1 MNREQVREAARIFKM
16 NLQEDVDNGVV
27 TEEEVNALF
36 KEMFYDD
43 VFKTEVLSEFAPDR
57 EFYMNT
63 CSIKIIE
70 MQEELDDI
78 VHQLKVD
85 THNSS
90 AGVAQEY
97 NFELGETF
105 VLHAEY
111 DYSHLTPDEF
121 PPGTQRISGNLQ
133 VVVLKH

>member
-70 MQEELDDI
+70 KEEELDDI
-78 VHQLKVD
+78 EQQLKVD

-97 NFELGETF
+97 DFTLGKTF
-105 VLHAEY
+105 VLHGEY
-111 DYSHLTPDEF
+111 DYSHLTPDEL
-121 PPGTQRISGNLQ
+121 PPGPQRISGNLQ